1 MKRLGKILVWSYLP
15 VMLALIC
22 TAASAASLTFITKA
36 LDAHDREYSAFL
48 DLSTKHME
56 GSYTTITSY
65 ALWDPTITSDGYSGI
80 KWYKNIL
87 QMDCAR
93 NVKRL
98 KYIAYL
104 DVNGK
109 VIVDESYPDAP
120 DEEITSNL
128 VDSKEKPYYCGN

>member
-1 MKRLGKILVWSYLP
+1 MKKGIALLIATLT
-15 VMLALIC
+15 LALA
-22 TAASAASLTFITKA
+22 TFASQLTFITKA
-36 LDAHDREYSAFL
+36 LDSHDREYTAYL

-56 GSYTTITSY
+56 GTYTVMTSY
-65 ALWDPTITSDGYSGI
+65 AEWATPVTSDGYSGI

-98 KYIAYL
+98 TYIGYL

-109 VIVDESYPDAP
+109 VIVEESYPDAQ
-120 DEEITSNL
+120 DEAISPTL